1 MVANQIYQFAFAFTT
16 PPTLATSF
24 QQSGSSFQNYQEPN
38 YSHGSVRTGGP
49 NNNNNPNGPSG
60 NYLVV
65 SVGDN
70 LLINIQGPP
79 PVGGQCSWQLPAGT
93 AVQIIISQANSP
105 GNSQGFS
112 PFPGGAVYYNVP
124 TASWQLL
131 SDNQTLQYQL
141 PSAIPSAAN
150 PGQGNFNRFEVTVA
164 FAASPVG
171 STTQSWFS
179 DDPEMDVQGT

>member
-1 MVANQIYQFAFAFTT
+1 
-16 PPTLATSF
+16 
-24 QQSGSSFQNYQEPN
+24 
-38 YSHGSVRTGGP
+38 
-49 NNNNNPNGPSG
+49 
-60 NYLVV
+60 
-65 SVGDN
+65 
-70 LLINIQGPP
+70 
-79 PVGGQCSWQLPAGT
+79 
-93 AVQIIISQANSP
+93 
-105 GNSQGFS
+105 
-112 PFPGGAVYYNVP
+112 
-124 TASWQLL
+124 LL